1 MAVLDVIKRRRSIRK
16 YSSRE
21 IAGDARGR
29 LLESLR
35 FAPSACN
42 NQPWRFILVE
52 DADRRKQV
60 AQASRGQMWM
70 ADAPLI
76 VVACGFPEQ
85 AYAHMGGYGNSID
98 IDLSIALDHLT
109 LAAADEGL
117 GTCWIGAFDEK
128 AVQGILGIPEGVK
141 IVAMMPVGYP
151 ADGNAL
157 SNGVDKKRKEPSV
170 IFQSERWGD

>member
-1 MAVLDVIKRRRSIRK
+1 MAVLDVMKRRRSIRK
-16 YSSRE
+16 YSSRAIPAAAKE
-21 IAGDARGR
+21 R
-29 LLESLR
+29 LLDSLR

-52 DADRRKQV
+52 DPDRKKQIG
-60 AQASRGQMWM
+60 QASRGQMWM

-76 VVACGFPEQ
+76 VVGCGFPDQ
-85 AYAHMGGYGNSID
+85 AYPHMGGYGNSID

-128 AVQGILGIPEGVK
+128 AIKGILGIPEAVK

-151 ADGNAL
+151 ADENAL
-157 SNGVDKKRKEPSV
+157 SKPADKKRKEPSV
-170 IFQSERWGD
+170 IFQKEQWES